1 MSAPHDPEVLVRL
14 PANVRGRRR
23 SAPKIE
29 RSSDVVRTRGWLIGS
44 VAGGLGL
51 LAALLIDP
59 AGSSSIAPS
68 RTLSRPHARAGLDC
82 ASCHGAGN
90 PGPATVEHDPA
101 DACVGCHRDQR
112 STRAPHA
119 ALLASK
125 TMRCT
130 TCHAIHAAEG
140 GVAFEPGATP
150 IRWRNG
156 AERPLPE
163 LDPLAGH
170 GWPGREPADIALVE
184 LSACMNCHD
193 PSRAND
199 PMAHCVLAGHDG
211 PTDPI
216 VCFDEHTPLL
226 VAAASER
233 AALWELSRE
242 AVALPGPAG
251 AAPGSNRIG
260 GPWWWL
266 GLSLASAGLGLF
278 ATRSW
283 ARRRDRKAARASANN
298 PSEQGG
304 ASLRPVERRRLP
316 TIDATTCIGC
326 SACVDACP
334 YDVLELRAYVA
345 VVARADDCCGLTL
358 CEQRCPNGSLI
369 VSEGERI
376 PELPRIDGQLA
387 AQDAHGVYLAGDV
400 TGLPLIRNAINQG
413 AHAVSAIAASLHGA
427 PNRDPNAYDLVIVG
441 AGPAGISAALEA
453 ERLRLR
459 YVVLE
464 QDSAAASI
472 RSFPRGKL
480 VFDQP
485 LGMPMVGELWL
496 RESTKE
502 ELLGKWLRI
511 IHSHNLKIHEGVRVL
526 GCERSPSGLIV
537 QATAP
542 AGESLRFPCARV
554 LLAFGRRGSPRKLDA
569 PIAEAMLDHVHYGL
583 ADARSF
589 AGRSVGIVGLGDVA
603 LETAIALVNQPGT
616 RVLLSYRGTEFRRG
630 KRRNLDELRRL
641 IAAGRV
647 EMRWQTEVVAIEP
660 GAIRLRSPSDG
671 ESRHAVDS
679 VFVMIGNVAP
689 LALLGAFG
697 VSINAGTD

>member
-1 MSAPHDPEVLVRL
+1 MTDARDPEVLVRL
-14 PANVRGRRR
+14 PASVRGRRR

-44 VAGGLGL
+44 LAGGLGL
-51 LAALLIDP
+51 LAALLIDLQGGTNLAP
-59 AGSSSIAPS
+59 A
-68 RTLSRPHARAGLDC
+68 RTLSRPHARVGLDC
-82 ASCHGAGN
+82 SSCHGTER
-90 PGPATVEHDPA
+90 PGPATAEHDPA
-101 DACVGCHRDQR
+101 DACVGCHREQR

-119 ALLASK
+119 GLLASK
-125 TMRCT
+125 TLRCT
-130 TCHAIHAAEG
+130 TCHAIHEAEG

-156 AERPLPE
+156 VERPLPE
-163 LDPLAGH
+163 LDPLGGH
-170 GWPGREPADIALVE
+170 GWPGREPADVALVE
-184 LSACMNCHD
+184 LAACMNCHD

-199 PMAHCVLAGHDG
+199 PMAHCVLAGHDA
-211 PTDPI
+211 PTDPV

-233 AALWELSRE
+233 AALWELTRE
-242 AVALPGPAG
+242 AAALP
-251 AAPGSNRIG
+251 APELDAPPPSRAG

-266 GLSLASAGLGLF
+266 GLSLASASIGLVG
-278 ATRSW
+278 TRSW
-283 ARRRDRKAARASANN
+283 ARRRDRKAAHASANN
-298 PSEQGG
+298 PSAQAG

-345 VVARADDCCGLTL
+345 IVARPDDCCGLTL

-376 PELPRIDGQLA
+376 PELPRIDEQLA
-387 AQDAHGVYLAGDV
+387 VRDAQGVYLAGDV

-413 AHAVSAIAASLHGA
+413 AHAVSAIAASLEKS
-427 PNRDPNAYDLVIVG
+427 PNRNADAYDLVIVG

-496 RESTKE
+496 RESSKE

-511 IHSHNLKIHEGVRVL
+511 IHSHGLKIREGVRVL
-526 GCERSPSGLIV
+526 GCERTPNGLIV
-537 QATAP
+537 QATSATQ
-542 AGESLRFPCARV
+542 ESLRFTGARV
-554 LLAFGRRGSPRKLDA
+554 LLALGRRGSPRKLDV
-569 PIAEAMLDHVHYGL
+569 PIAETMLDHVHYSL

-589 AGRSVGIVGLGDVA
+589 SGRSVCVIGLGDVA
-603 LETAIALVNQPGT
+603 IETALALANQPGT
-616 RVLLSYRGTEFRRG
+616 RVLLSYRGADFRRG

-641 IAAGRV
+641 LAAGRV
-647 EMRWQTEVVAIEP
+647 EMCWQTEVLAVDA
-660 GAIRLRSPSDG
+660 GAIRLRSVDG
-671 ESRHAVDS
+671 SESRHAVDS

-689 LALLGAFG
+689 LALLAAFG
-697 VSINAGTD
+697 VTTS

>member
-1 MSAPHDPEVLVRL
+1 MSTPPDPNVLVRL
-14 PANVRGRRR
+14 PASVRGRRR

-44 VAGGLGL
+44 LAGALGL
-51 LAALLIDP
+51 LAALLIDLRGGAAIGP
-59 AGSSSIAPS
+59 Q

-82 ASCHGAGN
+82 ASCHGEGR
-90 PGPATVEHDPA
+90 PGPATLEHDPA
-101 DACVGCHRDQR
+101 DACVGCHREQR

-119 ALLASK
+119 ALLANK
-125 TMRCT
+125 TMRCVS
-130 TCHAIHAAEG
+130 CHAIHSAEG

-150 IRWRNG
+150 IRWRDG
-156 AERPLPE
+156 AERALTE
-163 LDPLAGH
+163 LEP
-170 GWPGREPADIALVE
+170 WPGRKATDVALVE
-184 LSACMNCHD
+184 LAACSQCHD

-199 PMAHCVLAGHDG
+199 PMAHCVLAGHD
-211 PTDPI
+211 DPSDAI

-242 AVALPGPAG
+242 AAALPRPDASTTERSG
-251 AAPGSNRIG
+251 G

-266 GLSLASAGLGLF
+266 GLSCASAGLGLLG
-278 ATRSW
+278 TRSW
-283 ARRRDRKAARASANN
+283 ARRRDRKAARASES
-298 PSEQGG
+298 SEQAG
-304 ASLRPVERRRLP
+304 ASLRPAERRRLP

-345 VVARADDCCGLTL
+345 IVARPDDCCGLTL

-376 PELPRIDGQLA
+376 PELPRLDDQLA
-387 AQDAHGVYLAGDV
+387 AQGAPGVYLAGDV

-413 AHAVSAIAASLHGA
+413 AHAVAAIAASLDKRS
-427 PNRDPNAYDLVIVG
+427 RDRDSYELVIVG

-453 ERLRLR
+453 ERQGLR

-464 QDSAAASI
+464 QHSAAASI

-496 RESTKE
+496 RESSKE

-511 IHSHNLKIHEGVRVL
+511 IHTHNLQIREGVRVL
-526 GCERSPSGLIV
+526 GCERTASGLLV
-537 QATAP
+537 HASDANGQGASFA
-542 AGESLRFPCARV
+542 CARV
-554 LLAFGRRGSPRKLDA
+554 LLAFGRRGTPRKLEA
-569 PIAEAMLDHVHYGL
+569 PIAEPMLDHVHYSL

-589 AGRSVGIVGLGDVA
+589 AGRSVCVVGLGDVA
-603 LETAIALVNQPGT
+603 IETAIALANQPGT
-616 RVLLSYRGTEFRRG
+616 RVLISYRGADFKRG
-630 KRRNLDELRRL
+630 KRRNHDELRRL
-641 IAAGRV
+641 LAAGRV
-647 EMRWQTEVVAIEP
+647 ELRWQTEVVAIEP
-660 GAIRLRSPSDG
+660 GAIRLRTLGGD
-671 ESRHAVDS
+671 ESRHAIDS

-689 LALLGAFG
+689 LALLEAFG
-697 VSINAGTD
+697 VRTNADKP